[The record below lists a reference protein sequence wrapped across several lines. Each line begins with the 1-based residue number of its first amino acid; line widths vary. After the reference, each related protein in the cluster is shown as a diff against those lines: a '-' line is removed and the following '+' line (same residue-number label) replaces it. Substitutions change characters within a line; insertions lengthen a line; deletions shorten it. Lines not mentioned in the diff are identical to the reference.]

1 MQINNLCFTN
11 DTALLAENSNELHAM
26 VNRVVEVSENLG
38 MEVNIE
44 KTEIQ
49 LMGKVNKD
57 FNIVIKNQNLKQS
70 TLSI

>member
-1 MQINNLCFTN
+1 
-11 DTALLAENSNELHAM
+11 M

-57 FNIVIKNQNLKQS
+57 FNIVIKNQNLKQ
-70 TLSI
+70 TVNLSIWEEISFQRKELFQMSRGG